1 MLKAIPERGLS
12 IENLSRQ
19 LEDISSRD
27 MLDDSGKLFSYVY
40 MSGREDLKKINE
52 FYNAFMNK
60 NALDF
65 TVFPSSMALE
75 NDVVAMTASL
85 LHGDSSTVGTFTSG
99 GAESIL
105 LSVKTARDYFL
116 SQRERFSGKP
126 EMIIPRTAHPAFVK
140 GAQYFD
146 LDLKIAPVNRETY
159 KVEPEEVRKLITD
172 RTAMILGSAPSY
184 PIGVMDPIEELGE
197 IAEDNNLWLQVDACL
212 GGYLLPFFRMLGQE
226 VPDFDFSVKG
236 VSSISIDLH
245 KYGYTP
251 KGASVLLYR
260 NKGLRKHQLFT
271 NASWPGYPLA
281 NTTMQSTKSEGPLVG
296 AWATINYLGMNGY
309 LELTRK
315 VISAKKKLM
324 SGLAELGFRTLGE
337 PDSSIVAFR
346 HENLDIFTLA
356 EMLKKDGW
364 FLQVQPGSVELGL
377 IASLHMTLTATHD
390 EKIPSFL
397 ESLAKNTRK
406 LLDEGGF
413 PQGRNEGAYKAEISS
428 KEWDDYVELISRALN
443 SNGKSKEA
451 GTYAINKL
459 VRSLPHKV
467 VEKLY
472 VEIVNEIFK
481 PADQEGELD

>member
-1 MLKAIPERGLS
+1 MMPMLKAIPEKGLS

-19 LEDISSRD
+19 LDEISSKD

-40 MSGREDLKKINE
+40 MSGREDLKRINE

-105 LSVKTARDYFL
+105 LSVKTARDHFL
-116 SQRERFSGKP
+116 SQREGFRGKP

-140 GAQYFD
+140 GAQYFG
-146 LDLKIAPVNRETY
+146 LDLKIAPVNKETF
-159 KVEPEEVRKLITD
+159 KVEPGEVRKLVTD
-172 RTAMILGSAPSY
+172 RTAMILGSTPSY
-184 PIGVMDPIEELGE
+184 PIGVMDPIEELGK
-197 IAEDNNLWLQVDACL
+197 IAEEYNLWLQVDACL
-212 GGYLLPFFRMLGQE
+212 GGYLLPFFRMLGQDL
-226 VPDFDFSVKG
+226 PDFDFKVRG

-260 NKGLRKHQLFT
+260 NKELRKHQLFT

-315 VISAKKKLM
+315 VLSAKEKLM
-324 SGLAELGFRTLGE
+324 AGLNKLGFRTLGE

-346 HENLDIFTLA
+346 HDHLDIFTLA

-397 ESLAKNTRK
+397 ESLEKNTSE
-406 LLDEGGF
+406 LLSKGGF
-413 PQGRNEGAYKAEISS
+413 PHGRNNDSYKPEISS
-428 KEWDDYVELISRALN
+428 GEWNDYVELISNALTG
-443 SNGKSKEA
+443 NGESKEA
-451 GTYAINKL
+451 GTYTINKL
-459 VRSLPHKV
+459 VRSLPHEV

-481 PADQEGELD
+481 PADQN